1 MRIWLYD
8 GTFES
13 FLTALSLALERAEA
27 CAIARE
33 GGAGA
38 EAGLF
43 SEFVKA
49 GTDPARAAAMRE
61 FFEKRGSAESWHH
74 ARYAFLSEVSGAE
87 DAVLAYARLIIEK
100 GRAADDLL
108 ADDRVKKIHGLSAS
122 VGGEAHM
129 FKGFVRF
136 KELADK
142 TLYARIE
149 PEHNILPLLTGH
161 FRDRL
166 GEFNWIIHD
175 ARRGRAALCSGGR
188 LVYAPITQE
197 RALEF
202 AGGEAG
208 VQALWRHFF
217 KTAAIKERTNPKLQR
232 QNVPLKYRKNLTEF
246 EP

>member
-1 MRIWLYD
+1 MRTYLYD

-13 FLTALSLALERAEA
+13 FLTALSLALERPED

-43 SEFVKA
+43 SEFVNA
-49 GTDPARAAAMRE
+49 GTDPARAAAMRD
-61 FFEKRGSAESWHH
+61 FFEERGSAESWHH
-74 ARYAFLSEVSGAE
+74 ARYAFLSEAAGAE
-87 DAVLAYARLIIEK
+87 AAVLAYALLIKEK
-100 GRAADDLL
+100 GRAADDML
-108 ADDRVKKIHGLSAS
+108 ADSRVKKVQDLSRS

-149 PEHNILPLLTGH
+149 PDHNILPLLTGH

-166 GEFNWIIHD
+166 GEFSWIIHD
-175 ARRGRAALCSGGR
+175 ARRGRAALYLKGR
-188 LVYAPITQE
+188 LIYAPLTQAK
-197 RALEF
+197 ALEF
-202 AGGEAG
+202 DGKEAA
-208 VQALWRHFF
+208 VQELWRHFF
-217 KTAAIKERTNPKLQR
+217 KTAAIKERTNPRLQR

-246 EP
+246 D

>member
-1 MRIWLYD
+1 MRTYLYD

-13 FLTALSLALERAEA
+13 FLTALSLALEQAED
-27 CAIARE
+27 CALARE

-43 SEFVKA
+43 SEFVNA
-49 GTDPARAAAMRE
+49 GTDPARAGAMRD

-74 ARYAFLSEVSGAE
+74 ARYAFLSEAAGAE
-87 DAVLAYARLIIEK
+87 DAVLAYARLVKEK
-100 GRAADDLL
+100 GATADDML
-108 ADDRVKKIHGLSAS
+108 ADLRVKKVHDLSRS

-149 PEHNILPLLTGH
+149 PDHNILPLLTGH

-175 ARRGRAALCSGGR
+175 ARRNKAALHSGGR
-188 LVYAPITQE
+188 LIYAPISQAK
-197 RALEF
+197 ALEF
-202 AGGEAG
+202 DGREAA
-208 VQALWRHFF
+208 VQELWRHFF
-217 KTAAIKERTNPKLQR
+217 KTAAIKERTNPRLQR
-232 QNVPLKYRKNLTEF
+232 QNVPLKYRKDLTEF
-246 EP
+246 E

>member
-1 MRIWLYD
+1 MRTYLYD

-13 FLTALSLALERAEA
+13 FLTALSLALERDED

-33 GGAGA
+33 AGA

-43 SEFVKA
+43 SEFVNA
-49 GTDPARAAAMRE
+49 GNDPARAAAMRD
-61 FFEKRGSAESWHH
+61 FFEELGSAESWHH
-74 ARYAFLSEVSGAE
+74 ARCAFLSEASGAE
-87 DAVLAYARLIIEK
+87 DALLAYARLIKEK
-100 GRAADDLL
+100 GRGADDML
-108 ADDRVKKIHGLSAS
+108 ADDRVKLVHGLSAS

-149 PEHNILPLLTGH
+149 PDHNILPLLTGH
-161 FRDRL
+161 FKGRL
-166 GEFNWIIHD
+166 GEFNWVIHD
-175 ARRGRAALCSGGR
+175 ARRGRAALHFKGR
-188 LVYAPITQE
+188 LVYAPLTP
-197 RALEF
+197 AGAPEF
-202 AGGEAG
+202 DGKEDR

-246 EP
+246 GG

>member
-1 MRIWLYD
+1 MRTYLYD
-8 GTFES
+8 GNFES
-13 FLTALSLALERAEA
+13 FLTALSLALERPED

-33 GGAGA
+33 AGA

-43 SEFVKA
+43 SEFVSA
-49 GTDPARAAAMRE
+49 GTDPERAARARDL
-61 FFEKRGSAESWHH
+61 FERRGSDESWHH
-74 ARYAFLSEVSGAE
+74 ARYAFLSEAAGAE
-87 DAVLAYARLIIEK
+87 DAVLAYARLVNEK
-100 GRAADDLL
+100 GRAADDML
-108 ADDRVKKIHGLSAS
+108 ADDRVKKVHGLSAS

-149 PEHNILPLLTGH
+149 PDHNILPLLTGH
-161 FRDRL
+161 FKGRL
-166 GEFNWIIHD
+166 GEFNWVIHD
-175 ARRGRAALCSGGR
+175 ARRGRAALYFGGK
-188 LVYAPITQE
+188 LLYAPLTQA

-202 AGGEAG
+202 DGKEEA

-232 QNVPLKYRKNLTEF
+232 QNVPLKYRRNLTEF
-246 EP
+246 GS